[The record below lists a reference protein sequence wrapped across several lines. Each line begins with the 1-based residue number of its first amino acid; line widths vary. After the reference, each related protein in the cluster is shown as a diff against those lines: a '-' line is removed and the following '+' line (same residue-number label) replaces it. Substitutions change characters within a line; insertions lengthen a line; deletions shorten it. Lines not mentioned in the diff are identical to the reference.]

1 MITQWTGR
9 RMLFQITNIEIRQSN
24 RSRRLHRVANMRLRP
39 PATGMD
45 VHLRDRDQGAV
56 GARVPL
62 SAARLERRLA
72 RKPSNGTDVICGR
85 ASVITDIHPA
95 NMLPSIRATATER
108 WNSYTNCNDCTVTAR
123 QSSRPALPS
132 EPRTVSPGE
141 SGRSS
146 SLNFSAPLRPGGRPR

>member
-1 MITQWTGR
+1 MITQWTVR

-45 VHLRDRDQGAV
+45 VHLRDRGQGAV
-56 GARVPL
+56 GGTGAVVGG
-62 SAARLERRLA
+62 A

-95 NMLPSIRATATER
+95 NMLPSIRATATE
-108 WNSYTNCNDCTVTAR
+108 
-123 QSSRPALPS
+123 
-132 EPRTVSPGE
+132 
-141 SGRSS
+141 
-146 SLNFSAPLRPGGRPR
+146 